1 MTTMSHLSFATYA
14 NAFDRTLSLEEI
26 RRRAPAVFAASP
38 DERLSSR
45 YTFVP
50 TNRVLSGLM
59 SAGFLP
65 VDVRQTH
72 ARHGSPLHARHLLR
86 LRRRYETVSL
96 RDRSIPE
103 VVLLNSHSGDQTYQL
118 RMGLFR
124 AVCTNG
130 LIVSRAA
137 FPAYCVSHRGN
148 IVDEVIASAL
158 KVAERFDSLAA
169 QVERMEQRHLFKDE
183 QLAFAERALALRFPE
198 PEASGMRPS
207 QLLTCRRLEDAG
219 DDLWRVYNRAQEHVL
234 RGGLIR
240 RSSSGRLTRTR
251 GISSISRHVDLNGQ
265 LWDLAT
271 QMLAA

>member
-1 MTTMSHLSFATYA
+1 
-14 NAFDRTLSLEEI
+14 EI

-59 SAGFLP
+59 SAGFFP

-130 LIVSRAA
+130 L
-137 FPAYCVSHRGN
+137 
-148 IVDEVIASAL
+148 
-158 KVAERFDSLAA
+158 
-169 QVERMEQRHLFKDE
+169 
-183 QLAFAERALALRFPE
+183 
-198 PEASGMRPS
+198 
-207 QLLTCRRLEDAG
+207 
-219 DDLWRVYNRAQEHVL
+219 
-234 RGGLIR
+234 
-240 RSSSGRLTRTR
+240 
-251 GISSISRHVDLNGQ
+251 
-265 LWDLAT
+265 
-271 QMLAA
+271 